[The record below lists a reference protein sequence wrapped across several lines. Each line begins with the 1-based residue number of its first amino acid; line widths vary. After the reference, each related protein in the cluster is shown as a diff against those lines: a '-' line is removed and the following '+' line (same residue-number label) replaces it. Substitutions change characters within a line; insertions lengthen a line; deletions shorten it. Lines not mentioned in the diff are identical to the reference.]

1 MATRDH
7 ADYYYVRWSAYA
19 TIGVNIG
26 GRLSWRRVDIAG
38 FSIDYALDR
47 IPEAT
52 ILPTIGR
59 EPRSGKEAKAVDA
72 FLQARPYTAVEIFLR
87 GETAQDS
94 PHGAPFPGFL
104 YNTDMKVFSGFYQG
118 MSYGSMRSPAG
129 GQVRLEANV
138 AGWLSALAGSSVR
151 TNVTAVKGP
160 GGFAEAANLGGDS
173 PTFFDLQSTISES
186 LEGAVTDLW
195 LDFIKP
201 FFEGIVSTPALWG
214 DSDNTS
220 AARAL
225 AAMDAKKVF
234 PGPKGAADN
243 HLPLRVGGEAIGEP
257 DLARFIVMGL
267 AWQVF
272 NSWRNSDMW
281 SALLEL
287 AGLFTFHIVPLIDT
301 ATCAPVYGPLGGAA
315 YVTIDT
321 SEYDHVSIA
330 AQTSALISKYVVYN
344 PLGGMS
350 SPYDTTP
357 RTSVIT
363 GIFSADQLWV
373 TPGFPAR
380 GITVSEPAPSWLA
393 GEIAR
398 GDITRLSIG
407 GDRGGIPD
415 AVNPTAFAE
424 EPAADYQQIYN
435 NYQTSDVGDRYAKTK
450 MQDLLLRNRRGT
462 VRGRFR
468 LDVCPGSLVNVQVIE
483 DKWQPE
489 GEPQSI
495 LGMVKQ
501 VSLQMGAAGAGSSG
515 QASTTFWL
523 THVRSAQ
530 EHTGIGEF
538 LTSPE
543 HPIFERR
550 FVGARLWS

>member
-1 MATRDH
+1 MAARDH

-19 TIGVNIG
+19 TIDKRQGDPPVH
-26 GRLSWRRVDIAG
+26 VDIAG
-38 FSIDYALDR
+38 FSIDYTLDQ

-72 FLQARPYTAVEIFLR
+72 FLQARPYTLVEIFLK

-94 PHGAPFPGFL
+94 PRGAPFPGFL

-129 GQVRLEANV
+129 GQVRLEATV

-160 GGFAEAANLGGDS
+160 GGFAEAANLRGDS

-220 AARAL
+220 AEGAL
-225 AAMDAKKVF
+225 AKMDAEAVF
-234 PGPKGAADN
+234 RGGANN
-243 HLPLRVGGEAIGEP
+243 HLPLKVGGQEIGDS

-272 NSWRNSDMW
+272 SSWRNSDMW

-301 ATCAPVYGPLGGAA
+301 ATCAPVYGPLGGDA

-330 AQTSALISKYVVYN
+330 AKTPALISKYVVYN

-357 RTSVIT
+357 RISVIT
-363 GIFSADQLWV
+363 GIFSADELWV
-373 TPGFPAR
+373 NPVFPAR

-393 GEIAR
+393 AEVAR
-398 GDITRLSIG
+398 GDITRHSIG

-415 AVNPTAFAE
+415 AVNPGAFAE
-424 EPAADYQQIYN
+424 EPAEDYQQIYN
-435 NYQTSDVGDRYAKTK
+435 NYMTSDIGDRYAKTK
-450 MQDLLLRNRRGT
+450 MQDLLLRHRRGT

-468 LDVCPGSLVNVQVIE
+468 LDVCPGSLVNVRVIE

-489 GEPQSI
+489 GEPQSV
-495 LGMVKQ
+495 LGMVRR
-501 VSLQMGAAGAGSSG
+501 VSLQMGAGSAGSSG

-530 EHTGIGEF
+530 EHTGYGQF